1 MDKLK
6 EVVILGAG
14 YAGLRALHRLQA
26 QSNSSFHIT
35 LVDRNDYHYEATDL
49 HEVAAGTQTR
59 EKITYAIK
67 DVINPSV
74 TTFIQATVEK
84 INRDRQEIDL
94 KNGQKLHYDY
104 LIVSL
109 GFRSESFGIPG
120 VEEHALEMVDVE
132 TAEKVY
138 QHLVSQMKD
147 YTHTHNPASLRVVVC
162 GAGFT
167 GIELL
172 GALCD
177 ARRHLASIAGVEPQE
192 LEFYCVEAVTRLLPM
207 FDEELADYGIS
218 HLKNWGVK
226 FLTGKP
232 IKAIK
237 PDTVVYQEDKETG
250 TTKNLTAKTI
260 IWTTGV
266 SGSRV
271 MGVSGFKQRR
281 GRVMV
286 ADDLTDPDYSNVYI
300 IGDVSAVMNAQ
311 NNRPYPTTAQ
321 IALKMGDQA
330 AKNLLAQLKGE
341 KGDKFTFESA
351 GSVASIGNT
360 HAFGLVGKTAIKG
373 YPASF
378 VKKAIM
384 DKSLLATGGLK
395 EMFAKG
401 RFDLYH

>member
-1 MDKLK
+1 MK
-6 EVVILGAG
+6 EIVILGAG
-14 YAGLRALHRLQA
+14 YAGLRSLHQLQA
-26 QSNSSFHIT
+26 QRGGFHIT

-49 HEVAAGTQTR
+49 HEVAAGTQTKA
-59 EKITYAIK
+59 KITYPIK
-67 DVINPSV
+67 DVVDPQT
-74 TTFIQATVEK
+74 TTFVQATVEK
-84 INRDRQEIDL
+84 IDREKQTVSLTD
-94 KNGQKLHYDY
+94 GQSLSYDY

-120 VEEHALEMVDVE
+120 VEDYALQMVDVK

-138 QHLVSQMKD
+138 DHLVAQMRD
-147 YTHTHNPASLRVVVC
+147 YAHTHDPASLRIVVC

-172 GALCD
+172 GALSD
-177 ARRHLASIAGVEPQE
+177 ARRHLASIAGVEPQK
-192 LEFYCVEAVTRLLPM
+192 LEYYCVEAVTRLLPM
-207 FDEELADYGIS
+207 FAEGLADYGIS
-218 HLKNWGVK
+218 HLKDWGVK

-237 PDTVVYQEDKETG
+237 PKTVVYQDDKETG
-250 TTKNLTAKTI
+250 ATKELIAKTI

-271 MGVSGFKQRR
+271 MEASGFKQRR

-286 ADDLTDPDYSNVYI
+286 AADLTDPDYSNVYI
-300 IGDVSAVMNAQ
+300 IGDVSAVMNPVIQ
-311 NNRPYPTTAQ
+311 RPYPTTAQ

-341 KGDKFTFESA
+341 KGEKFIFQSA

-378 VKKAIM
+378 VKKAIL

>member
-1 MDKLK
+1 LK
-6 EVVILGAG
+6 EIVILGAG
-14 YAGLRALHRLQA
+14 YAGLRALHQLQT
-26 QSNSSFHIT
+26 QRGGFHIT

-49 HEVAAGTQTR
+49 HEVAAGTQTK
-59 EKITYAIK
+59 EKITYPLKEIVDPK
-67 DVINPSV
+67 T
-74 TTFIQATVEK
+74 TTFVQATVEK
-84 INRDRQEIDL
+84 IDREKQEVTLTDGPSL
-94 KNGQKLHYDY
+94 PYDY

-120 VEEHALEMVDVE
+120 VAEYALQMVDVKS
-132 TAEKVY
+132 AEKAY
-138 QHLVSQMKD
+138 DHLVTQMRDYSQ
-147 YTHTHNPASLRVVVC
+147 THNPASLRIVVC

-177 ARRHLASIAGVEPQE
+177 ARRHLASIAGVEPQK
-192 LEFYCVEAVTRLLPM
+192 LKFYCVEAVTRLLPM
-207 FDEELADYGIS
+207 FDEELANYGIS

-237 PDTVVYQEDKETG
+237 PEIVVYQDDKETG
-250 TTKNLTAKTI
+250 ATKELTAKTI

-271 MGVSGFKQRR
+271 MEVSGFKQRR

-286 ADDLTDPDYSNVYI
+286 AADLTDPDYSNVYI
-300 IGDVSAVMNAQ
+300 IGDVSAVMNPANQ
-311 NNRPYPTTAQ
+311 RPYPTTAQ

-341 KGDKFTFESA
+341 KGERFTFQSA

-395 EMFAKG
+395 EMLAKG